1 MSSARKDVAVWLCL
15 ALLPR
20 ACLVLGFGVD
30 RRPVGRGAAT
40 RGPVVV
46 PVCVICRECCERT
59 VSRFINRVLFS
70 GTHVERWVYVGGRL
84 AAGGFLDC
92 VRDSRWVESVRC
104 ASSTAP
110 LVDSR

>member
-40 RGPVVV
+40 RGPVVD

-70 GTHVERWVYVGGRL
+70 GTQFERGVCVGGRDGRPGVL
-84 AAGGFLDC
+84 RLYA
-92 VRDSRWVESVRC
+92 RQ
-104 ASSTAP
+104 T
-110 LVDSR
+110 